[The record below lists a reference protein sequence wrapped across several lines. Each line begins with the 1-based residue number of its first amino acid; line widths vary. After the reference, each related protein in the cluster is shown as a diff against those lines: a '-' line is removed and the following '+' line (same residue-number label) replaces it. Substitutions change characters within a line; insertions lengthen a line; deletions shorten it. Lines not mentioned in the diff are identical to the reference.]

1 MTTSVRSVIQTRIP
15 LRYIQL
21 KARIMRDLGIG
32 TVKLS
37 TSLTKE
43 ADSRERVTTIPDKLT
58 QIFLNHDKKK
68 CFRNG
73 A

>member
-1 MTTSVRSVIQTRIP
+1 
-15 LRYIQL
+15 
-21 KARIMRDLGIG
+21 MRDLGIG

-43 ADSRERVTTIPDKLT
+43 ADSRERVTRIPDKLT

-68 CFRNG
+68 YFRNG